1 MAPEAGGWTPPRI
14 WCRRWSGPSRRAG
27 CTSSRFRSTTPRT
40 RASSSRNWETVRRSS
55 NRRNEARTDRHR
67 RQARRRHA
75 MNPFTFQTTP
85 NVLFEAG
92 AATKIAGLVA
102 EFGAERVLFVTDKGV
117 RGAGLTQDA
126 EASLAARCE
135 LTMFEDVVAD
145 PPSHVV
151 ETAVALCRDKRIDA
165 VVSIGGG
172 SALDTAKL
180 VAYLAKSD
188 ARLDDIYGVG
198 LAKGQRL
205 PLLLAPTT
213 AGTGS
218 EVTPIAIVTTPTT
231 EKKGVVSPR
240 LLPDWAILDPELTL
254 GLPPAVTAATGIDAM
269 VHAIEA
275 YTSRHKKNPISDQLA
290 RQALALLSANIREVC
305 QNGANLE
312 ARGNMLLGSM
322 LAGMA
327 FANAPVAAV
336 HALAY
341 PIGAIFHV
349 PHGLSNALVLMG
361 VLRFN
366 LPEAEVLY
374 ADLAPILDPQTR
386 DLPTAE
392 KAQRFV
398 DALAAICRDCK
409 VPASLA
415 EVGVKEADLTRLAE
429 DAMKQT
435 RLLVNNPRE
444 VTYQDAYAIYSEAL
458 DGRKRQAA

>member
-1 MAPEAGGWTPPRI
+1 MK
-14 WCRRWSGPSRRAG
+14 
-27 CTSSRFRSTTPRT
+27 
-40 RASSSRNWETVRRSS
+40 
-55 NRRNEARTDRHR
+55 
-67 RQARRRHA
+67 
-75 MNPFTFQTTP
+75 PFTFQTTP

-92 AATKIAGLVA
+92 AAKKIATLVA
-102 EFGAERVLFVTDKGV
+102 EFGARRVLFVTDKGV
-117 RGAGLTQDA
+117 RGAGLTKDA
-126 EASLAARCE
+126 EASLAAGCD
-135 LTMFEDVVAD
+135 LAVFEDVVAD

-151 ETAVALCRDKRIDA
+151 ESAVALCREKQVEA

-180 VAYLAKSD
+180 VAYLARSD
-188 ARLDDIYGVG
+188 DRLDDIYGVG

-254 GLPPAVTAATGIDAM
+254 GLPPHVTAATGIDAM

-305 QNGANLE
+305 QNGSNLE
-312 ARGNMLLGSM
+312 ARGKMLLGSM

-366 LPEAEVLY
+366 LPEAQALY
-374 ADLAPILDPQTR
+374 AELAPILDPQAQG
-386 DLPTAE
+386 LPAAE
-392 KAQRFV
+392 RAQAFV

-415 EVGVKEADLTRLAE
+415 EVGVREADLPRLAE

-444 VTYQDAYAIYSEAL
+444 VTYE
-458 DGRKRQAA
+458 

>member
-1 MAPEAGGWTPPRI
+1 MT
-14 WCRRWSGPSRRAG
+14 
-27 CTSSRFRSTTPRT
+27 
-40 RASSSRNWETVRRSS
+40 
-55 NRRNEARTDRHR
+55 
-67 RQARRRHA
+67 
-75 MNPFTFQTTP
+75 PFTFQTTP

-92 AATKIAGLVA
+92 AAQKVAGLVA
-102 EFGAERVLFVTDKGV
+102 DVGARRVLFVTDKGV
-117 RGAGLTQDA
+117 RGAGLTRAA
-126 EASLAARCE
+126 EASLAEAAE
-135 LTMFEDVVAD
+135 LTVFEDVVAD
-145 PPSHVV
+145 PPAQVV
-151 ETAVALCRDKRIDA
+151 EAAVALAQEKQVEA

-180 VAYLAKSD
+180 VAYLARSD
-188 ARLDDIYGVG
+188 DRLDDIYGVG

-231 EKKGVVSPR
+231 EKKGVVSAR
-240 LLPDWAILDPELTL
+240 LLPDWAILDPDLTL
-254 GLPPAVTAATGIDAM
+254 GLPPPVTAATGIDAM

-290 RQALALLSANIREVC
+290 RQALALLSANIREAC
-305 QNGANLE
+305 RNGSDRE
-312 ARGNMLLGSM
+312 ARGAMLLGSM

-366 LPEAEVLY
+366 LPEAQALY
-374 ADLAPILDPQTR
+374 AELAPILDPGTQS
-386 DLPTAE
+386 LPVPE
-392 KAQRFV
+392 RAQAFV
-398 DALAAICRDCK
+398 DALASICRDCE

-415 EVGVKEADLTRLAE
+415 EVGVSEADLPRLAE

-444 VTYQDAYAIYSEAL
+444 VTYRDAYAIYSQAL
-458 DGRKRQAA
+458 DGTERQAA

>member
-1 MAPEAGGWTPPRI
+1 
-14 WCRRWSGPSRRAG
+14 
-27 CTSSRFRSTTPRT
+27 
-40 RASSSRNWETVRRSS
+40 
-55 NRRNEARTDRHR
+55 
-67 RQARRRHA
+67 

-92 AATKIAGLVA
+92 ATKKIASLVA
-102 EFGAERVLFVTDKGV
+102 EFGARRVLFVTDKGV
-117 RGAGLTQDA
+117 RGAGLTRNA
-126 EASLAARCE
+126 EASLAAEGE
-135 LTMFEDVVAD
+135 LTVFEDVVAD
-145 PPSHVV
+145 PPAHMIES
-151 ETAVALCRDKRIDA
+151 AVALCREKQVEA

-180 VAYLAKSD
+180 VAYLARSD
-188 ARLDDIYGVG
+188 ERLDDIYGVG
-198 LAKGQRL
+198 LAKGPRL

-231 EKKGVVSPR
+231 EKKGVVSAT
-240 LLPDWAILDPELTL
+240 LLPDWAILDPDLTL
-254 GLPPAVTAATGIDAM
+254 GLPPQVTPATGVDAM

-305 QNGANLE
+305 TGGSNLE

-366 LPEAEVLY
+366 LPEAETLY
-374 ADLAPILDPQTR
+374 AELAPIVDPKSQ
-386 DLPTAE
+386 AMSGS
-392 KAQRFV
+392 QRARIFV
-398 DALAAICRDCK
+398 DAIAAICRDCD

-415 EVGVKEADLTRLAE
+415 DVGIARSDLKKLAE

-444 VTYQDAYAIYSEAL
+444 LKFDDALAIYTEAF
-458 DGRKRQAA
+458 GNRAAA

>member
-1 MAPEAGGWTPPRI
+1 
-14 WCRRWSGPSRRAG
+14 
-27 CTSSRFRSTTPRT
+27 
-40 RASSSRNWETVRRSS
+40 
-55 NRRNEARTDRHR
+55 
-67 RQARRRHA
+67 
-75 MNPFTFQTTP
+75 MNSFTFQVP
-85 NVLFEAG
+85 SNILFESG
-92 AATKIAGLVA
+92 ASQKVA
-102 EFGAERVLFVTDKGV
+102 ELAAGYGAQRILLVTDRGV
-117 RGAGLTQDA
+117 RDAGLTKVAEDA
-126 EASLAARCE
+126 LKAAGRG
-135 LTMFEDVVAD
+135 LVLFEDVVAD
-145 PPSHVV
+145 PPSDVI
-151 ETAVALCRDKRIDA
+151 ERAVALCRDERIDLIL
-165 VVSIGGG
+165 SIGGG

-180 VAYLAKSD
+180 VAYLAKSGE
-188 ARLDDIYGVG
+188 RLDDIYGVG
-198 LAKGQRL
+198 LAKGERL
-205 PLLLAPTT
+205 PLLLVPTT

-254 GLPPAVTAATGIDAM
+254 GLPGHVTAATGIDAM

-275 YTSRHKKNPISDQLA
+275 YTSRHKKNPMSDQLA
-290 RQALALLSANIREVC
+290 RQALALLSQNIREVC
-305 QNGANLE
+305 RNGANLE
-312 ARGNMLLGSM
+312 ARSQMLLGSM

-366 LPEAEVLY
+366 LPAAEALY
-374 ADLAPILDPQTR
+374 AELAPIIDP
-386 DLPTAE
+386 DANGLPTGA
-392 KAQRFV
+392 AARCFV
-398 DALAAICRDCK
+398 DGLAAICRDCK

-415 EVGVKEADLTRLAE
+415 EVGVRESDLPRLAE

-444 VTYQDAYAIYSEAL
+444 VTYADVFAIYSEAL
-458 DGRKRQAA
+458 DGRQRQATV

>member
-1 MAPEAGGWTPPRI
+1 
-14 WCRRWSGPSRRAG
+14 
-27 CTSSRFRSTTPRT
+27 
-40 RASSSRNWETVRRSS
+40 
-55 NRRNEARTDRHR
+55 
-67 RQARRRHA
+67 
-75 MNPFTFQTTP
+75 MNPFTFQVP
-85 NVLFEAG
+85 SNVLFESG
-92 AATKIAGLVA
+92 ASKKVAGLVA
-102 EFGAERVLFVTDKGV
+102 EFGAQRILLVTDKGV
-117 RGAGLTQDA
+117 RSAGLTQGA
-126 EASLAARCE
+126 EEALREAGRD
-135 LTMFEDVVAD
+135 LVVFEEVVAD
-145 PPSHVV
+145 PPSDVI
-151 ETAVALCRDKRIDA
+151 ERAVLLCQEERIDL
-165 VVSIGGG
+165 VLSIGGG

-180 VAYLAKSD
+180 VAYLAKSGD
-188 ARLDDIYGVG
+188 RLDDVYGVG
-198 LAKGQRL
+198 LAKGERL
-205 PLLLAPTT
+205 PLLLVPTT

-254 GLPPAVTAATGIDAM
+254 GLPPHVTAATGIDAM

-275 YTSRHKKNPISDQLA
+275 YTSRHKKNPMSDQLA
-290 RQALALLSANIREVC
+290 RQALALLSQNIREVC
-305 QNGANLE
+305 SNGANLE
-312 ARGNMLLGSM
+312 ARAQMLLGSM

-366 LPEAEVLY
+366 LPAAEVLY
-374 ADLAPILDPQTR
+374 AELAPTVDPNAR
-386 DLPTAE
+386 DLPQAE
-392 KAQRFV
+392 AAHHFV

-409 VPASLA
+409 VPATLA
-415 EVGVKEADLTRLAE
+415 EVGVQENDLPRLAE

-444 VTYQDAYAIYSEAL
+444 VTYEDAYAIYSEAF
-458 DGRKRQAA
+458 DGKARQAAA